1 LTNTL
6 DLCRRIEM
14 PYQVDTTPDRAM
26 QPHIHHQNAS
36 FVSNRRRAWAVLLA
50 GGDGTRLQSLTH
62 KIAGDSRPKQFC
74 RIFGDKSLL
83 NQTLER
89 VSPLFP
95 SGRTMFVV
103 TKSHEAFYREDLAN
117 AGDSHIIEQPR
128 NRGTGVAIASALLR
142 ILQSDAD
149 PVVAFFPC
157 DHYYSN
163 DDAFRLAVGS
173 AMAFAGEHPASV
185 VLLGAEARHAEVEYG
200 WIEPGRAI
208 LDEPAVPLFRVSR
221 FWEKPSL
228 PEAEVLLRR
237 GCLWN
242 TFVTV
247 GRAEAFLDLLCSEI
261 PDVVLSIASALSAN
275 TESAGGGLDSAY
287 REVPAVDFSRQVLAP
302 QFHRL
307 LVVRDATS
315 GWADLGNPTRVI
327 DTLVQNSI
335 EPAWLSAM
343 R

>member
-1 LTNTL
+1 
-6 DLCRRIEM
+6 M
-14 PYQVDTTPDRAM
+14 P
-26 QPHIHHQNAS
+26 PHIHPQNAS
-36 FVSNRRRAWAVLLA
+36 SVSNGRRSWAVLLA

-74 RIFGDKSLL
+74 RIFGDTSLL
-83 NQTLER
+83 NQTR
-89 VSPLFP
+89 GRISPLFP

-103 TKSHEAFYREDLAN
+103 TKPHEIFYREDLLN
-117 AGDSHIIEQPR
+117 AGDSDIVEQPR
-128 NRGTGVAIASALLR
+128 NRGTGVAIAAALLR
-142 ILQSDAD
+142 ILQSDED

-163 DDAFRLAVGS
+163 DDAFRLAVAS
-173 AMAFAGEHPASV
+173 AMAFAEEHPASV
-185 VLLGAEARHAEVEYG
+185 LLLGAEAHHPEVEYG

-208 LDEPAVPLFRVSR
+208 LDVPPLDVAPIPLFRVSR

-261 PDVVLSIASALSAN
+261 PDVVLSIASALS
-275 TESAGGGLDSAY
+275 GGGLDSAY
-287 REVPAVDFSRQVLAP
+287 REVPAVDFSRQVLAA

-307 LVVRDATS
+307 LVVRDAAS

-327 DTLVQNSI
+327 DTLVRNSI

>member
-1 LTNTL
+1 
-6 DLCRRIEM
+6 M
-14 PYQVDTTPDRAM
+14 PPLIRLQDAF
-26 QPHIHHQNAS
+26 S
-36 FVSNRRRAWAVLLA
+36 VSNRQRSWAVLLA

-83 NQTLER
+83 NQTRER

-103 TKSHEAFYREDLAN
+103 TKSHEKFYREDLLN

-128 NRGTGVAIASALLR
+128 NRGTGVAVAAALLR

-185 VLLGAEARHAEVEYG
+185 LLLGAEAHHPEVEYG

-208 LDEPAVPLFRVSR
+208 LDVPPVPLFRVSR

-228 PEAEVLLRR
+228 PEAEVFLRR

-261 PDVVLSIASALSAN
+261 PDAVLSIASAL
-275 TESAGGGLDSAY
+275 TGGDLDSAY
-287 REVPAVDFSRQVLAP
+287 REVRTVDFSHQVLAP

-307 LVVRDATS
+307 LVVRDAAS

-327 DTLVQNSI
+327 DTLVRNSI
-335 EPAWLSAM
+335 EPAWLSEI